1 MLSRIAERIAAI
13 LDWCWPFPLG
23 AFAAALV
30 FSVSAVI
37 WIVSRQA
44 SSPSQPSP
52 QADIHSAASSPPRQG
67 EVPAPSLSAGLPQPD
82 SSVAKEN
89 YASGSVS
96 RGTSPAGALSRSESP
111 SHIPVPGPR
120 ARGAEISTAREVA
133 SSTRTAAAHP
143 QVQRQIVKTETKVA
157 SPVSRLSPAQESELR
172 DKLTL
177 GRFFMD
183 REDYPAAMAQFQ
195 AALAIDP
202 SNREAKAAILQAHE
216 AGKSPETSPQP

>member
-82 SSVAKEN
+82 SSVAKDHRP
-89 YASGSVS
+89 SGSV
-96 RGTSPAGALSRSESP
+96 
-111 SHIPVPGPR
+111 
-120 ARGAEISTAREVA
+120 
-133 SSTRTAAAHP
+133 
-143 QVQRQIVKTETKVA
+143 
-157 SPVSRLSPAQESELR
+157 
-172 DKLTL
+172 L
-177 GRFFMD
+177 G
-183 REDYPAAMAQFQ
+183 
-195 AALAIDP
+195 
-202 SNREAKAAILQAHE
+202 
-216 AGKSPETSPQP
+216 ETSRAGTLLRPD

>member
-1 MLSRIAERIAAI
+1 MAI
-13 LDWCWPFPLG
+13 LDWCWPLPLG

-37 WIVSRQA
+37 WIASRQA

-67 EVPAPSLSAGLPQPD
+67 ELPAPSQSASPPQPD

-89 YASGSVS
+89 YAAGSVS
-96 RGTSPAGALSRSESP
+96 GGTSPAGALPRSEPASR
-111 SHIPVPGPR
+111 IPVPGPQNRNAGKSTTREIAPTTR
-120 ARGAEISTAREVA
+120 A
-133 SSTRTAAAHP
+133 AAAHP

-157 SPVSRLSPAQESELR
+157 SAVRRLSPAQESGLR

-183 REDYPAAMAQFQ
+183 RKDYPAAMAQFQ

-202 SNREAKAAILQAHE
+202 SNREAKAAIQQVHDAS
-216 AGKSPETSPQP
+216 KSVESSPRP